1 MIFRAPARICAA
13 LGSVA
18 LFSVSASASVCEK
31 VRPGWVPG
39 DGAPDQWTVTIET
52 FSSWLGVAVLAIVI
66 GSIALRRRRLY
77 KLSALSM
84 IVLAISVVWQPMAD
98 RELAAAI
105 EEGCK
110 ATPELPVAILIA
122 LGILLGALSR
132 WTARGR

>member
-1 MIFRAPARICAA
+1 MTFRAPARICAA
-13 LGSVA
+13 LGAVA
-18 LFSVSASASVCEK
+18 LFSVSASASVCET
-31 VRPGWVPG
+31 VRPGWVPEE
-39 DGAPDQWTVTIET
+39 GAPDQWHVTIET

-66 GSIALRRRRLY
+66 LSIALRRRKLY

-84 IVLAISVVWQPMAD
+84 LAFAIFVVWQPMGD

-105 EEGCK
+105 EEGCR